1 MPRRKSSGRKIG
13 VIGSINRDT
22 IHRVDGSS
30 VTSWGGIL
38 YNLKYLSES
47 GAATI
52 IPAVNVGFDGHA
64 RVMAILSR
72 LSNLDLSQV
81 RMVDAENNHCFIHYA
96 DQTHKCEFLKG
107 GVPPL
112 TFRRVAP
119 LLDSDLILVNFISG
133 WDITLPALELL
144 RRRYTGTIYIDIHSL
159 TLGRKKVPG
168 GFRRHLRRPRFWRRY
183 AECADIL
190 QVNQAEFEVLS
201 AMAFSPDNA
210 RRFLAED
217 LPSVRCLCLTLGRR
231 GSLVLERS
239 REIRAHLVPAKEVL
253 RPCDTTG
260 CGDIFA
266 AGFIAQYLTTGDVLA
281 AAVHGNRLAAAR
293 CRTRG
298 PIF

>member
-1 MPRRKSSGRKIG
+1 MPRRKSSGHRIG

-22 IHRVDGSS
+22 INRVDGSS

-38 YNLKYLSES
+38 YNLKYLGDS
-47 GAATI
+47 GAAI
-52 IPAVNVGFDGHA
+52 IPVVNVGRDGHA
-64 RVMAILSR
+64 GVMATLRR
-72 LSNLDLSQV
+72 LPNLDLSQV
-81 RMVDAENNHCFIHYA
+81 RKVKAKNNHCFIRY
-96 DQTHKCEFLKG
+96 DNQTHKCEFLKG

-112 TFRRVAP
+112 TFNRVAP

-133 WDITLPALELL
+133 RDITLPALELL
-144 RRRYTGTIYIDIHSL
+144 RRRYTGIIYIDVHSL
-159 TLGRKKVPG
+159 TLGRKKVPE
-168 GFRRHLRRPRFWRRY
+168 GFHRHLRRPRFWRRY
-183 AECADIL
+183 AACADIL

-201 AMAFSPDNA
+201 GAVFSPDNA

-231 GSLVLERS
+231 GCLVLERS
-239 REIRAHLVPAKEVL
+239 REKRAHLVPVKEVH

-266 AGFIAQYLTTGDVLA
+266 AGFIAQYLATGDVRE
-281 AAVHGNRLAAAR
+281 AAVRGNRLAAAR
-293 CRTRG
+293 CRIRV